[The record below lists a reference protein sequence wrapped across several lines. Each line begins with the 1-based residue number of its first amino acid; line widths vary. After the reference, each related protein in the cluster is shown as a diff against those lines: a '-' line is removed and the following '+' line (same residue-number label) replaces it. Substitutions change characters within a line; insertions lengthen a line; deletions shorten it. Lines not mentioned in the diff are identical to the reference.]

1 MSARLSE
8 KRNFFLEIK
17 LYVFR
22 SILRRSRVQH
32 VRQTVSWDRLV
43 CQVSCQTMECLE
55 FMILN
60 LMELTALDA
69 SQESRVLWQDAST
82 APTFSVATV

>member
-17 LYVFR
+17 VYVFR

-60 LMELTALDA
+60 LMELTALAA
-69 SQESRVLWQDAST
+69 SPENPVQWPGALT
-82 APTFSVATV
+82 AQTSSVGTV